1 MAKSLGKIIP
11 WILVTVLGFL
21 ALSILFMARAR
32 YEGFVAAA
40 PPSATT
46 TKPLPPPPPPMTVD
60 QHIVVSLNDMITKLT
75 RLQNDLQNAVIDISG
90 VRGTVCSIN
99 NGIQK
104 DYVKTKIPPAS
115 QAELTATPDRQ
126 KVYAENRK
134 TTGLQAWQLAQSY
147 YTFSN
152 RVTLLDCTPP
162 APKLKKKIDISGG
175 DISGATQKDVSGAT
189 PPPPPVEGFF
199 APPDPTQVTDLLA
212 KLQEVQDM
220 FITYSKTTEV
230 RSWLDTIGKIPNT
243 EAFLSSLMTTAE
255 KNYEG
260 FQNEGDED
268 ISGADVGKPFVNA
281 YYTYPVPYKDTQ
293 INNTQSKIYK
303 KISAAYDVYSGFIKK
318 VGKQYQTAK
327 YQAGV
332 LAIKYNKYRAIK
344 SKNKQKTLSFET

>member
-40 PPSATT
+40 PA
-46 TKPLPPPPPPMTVD
+46 PPPPPITVN
-60 QHIVVSLNDMITKLT
+60 QHIVISLNDMITKLT

-99 NGIQK
+99 NRIQK
-104 DYVKTKIPPAS
+104 DYVKTKTPPAS

-134 TTGLQAWQLAQSY
+134 TTGVQAWQLAQTY

-152 RVTLLDCTPP
+152 RVLLLDCTPP
-162 APKLKKKIDISGG
+162 APKPKKKIDISGA
-175 DISGATQKDVSGAT
+175 DISGADISGAAQKDVSGAT

-220 FITYSKTTEV
+220 FVTYSNTWEV

-268 ISGADVGKPFVNA
+268 ISGADIGKPFVNA

-303 KISAAYDVYSGFIKK
+303 KISAAYDVYSSFIKK